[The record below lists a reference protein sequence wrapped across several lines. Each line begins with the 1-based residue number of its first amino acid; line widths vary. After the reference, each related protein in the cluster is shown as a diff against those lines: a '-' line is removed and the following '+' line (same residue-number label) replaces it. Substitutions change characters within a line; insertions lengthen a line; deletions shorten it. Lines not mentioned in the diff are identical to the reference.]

1 MSVDKEPRE
10 NNTKTNTSEEAFLE
24 ELKIQFDKLI
34 DLRKALD
41 GKASAMITVASGLI
55 TVSIAIGT
63 FIVSQIVIKND
74 IY

>member
-41 GKASAMITVASGLI
+41 GEASAMITVASGLI